1 MEIKDQEKFEEVLND
16 ILSGFEEA
24 QKLNPDIDA
33 DQYLAE
39 KLSQYGIDG
48 LQDKVK
54 ESSEFID
61 DLDKNTVQVLEDTKN
76 MRLDK
81 WVEKNVFNSIPEQ
94 DREEFVKGV
103 TDAAEIITVES
114 VKEFEEGK

>member
-1 MEIKDQEKFEEVLND
+1 MEIKDQNKFEEVLSD
-16 ILSGFEEA
+16 IFSGFEEA
-24 QKLNPDIDA
+24 QKQNPDIDA

-39 KLSQYGIDG
+39 KLSQYDIDG
-48 LQDKVK
+48 LQEKVK

-61 DLDKNTVQVLEDTKN
+61 DLDKNTTQVLEDTKN

-81 WVEKNVFNSIPEQ
+81 WVEKNVFNNISEQ
-94 DREEFVKGV
+94 DREAFIQGV

-114 VKEFEEGK
+114 IKEFEEEQ

>member
-1 MEIKDQEKFEEVLND
+1 MEIKDQEKFNELLQDLLE
-16 ILSGFEEA
+16 GFEEA
-24 QKLNPDIDA
+24 QKQTPDIDV

-39 KLSQYGIDG
+39 KLSQYDIDG

-61 DLDKNTVQVLEDTKN
+61 DLDKNTAQVLEDTQY

-81 WVEKNVFNSIPEQ
+81 WVEKNVFNIVPEQ
-94 DREEFVKGV
+94 DREELAKGIV
-103 TDAAEIITVES
+103 GASDAIVVES
-114 VKEFEEGK
+114 LKEFEEA

>member
-1 MEIKDQEKFEEVLND
+1 MEIKDQEKFNELLKDLLE
-16 ILSGFEEA
+16 GFEEA

-48 LQDKVK
+48 LQDKVN

-61 DLDKNTVQVLEDTKN
+61 DLDRNTAQVLEDTKN

-94 DREEFVKGV
+94 DREAFVKGV

-114 VKEFEEGK
+114 VKEFEEEK